1 MLKVFLLRHGET
13 QYNAD
18 GNRYCGLTDISLTD
32 LGLHQASL
40 VNSQL
45 KGIEFDAV
53 YASPLTRARLTA
65 ELATERDVLT
75 DQRLI
80 EMDFG
85 LWEGKT
91 KEEFIPENEQ
101 LWNSWLA
108 DPAVTRAGQ
117 TGENAAQVI
126 QRMDDFFSEMIVRH
140 PSGKIV
146 VVAHNGV
153 NRLYLAHKLGMPLAN
168 YRRLAIENSCLC
180 EFSLSDDGE
189 LTLHKLNS
197 RG

>member
-18 GNRYCGLTDISLTD
+18 GNKYCGLTDISLTD

-53 YASPLTRARLTA
+53 YSSPLKRARLTA
-65 ELATERDVLT
+65 ELATQRDVAT

-85 LWEGKT
+85 LWEGKK
-91 KEEFIPENEQ
+91 KEQFIPENEQ

-117 TGENAAQVI
+117 TGENASQVI
-126 QRMDDFFSEMIVRH
+126 RRMDDFFSEMILRH

-180 EFSLSDDGE
+180 EFSLSDEGE

>member
-13 QYNAD
+13 RYNAD

-53 YASPLTRARLTA
+53 YASPLKRARLTA
-65 ELATERDVLT
+65 ELATQRHVAT

-91 KEEFIPENEQ
+91 KEQFIPENEQ

-126 QRMDDFFSEMIVRH
+126 HRMDDFFSEMILRH
-140 PSGKIV
+140 PSGTIV

-180 EFSLSDDGE
+180 EFSLSDEGE

>member
-18 GNRYCGLTDISLTD
+18 GNKYCGLTDISLTD
-32 LGLHQASL
+32 LGFHQASL

-53 YASPLTRARLTA
+53 YSSPLKRARLTA
-65 ELATERDVLT
+65 ELATAKEVLT
-75 DQRLI
+75 DSRLI

-91 KEEFIPENEQ
+91 KEQFIPENEQ
-101 LWNSWLA
+101 LWNNWLTN
-108 DPAVTRAGQ
+108 PALTQAGD
-117 TGENAAQVI
+117 TGENANQVI
-126 QRMDDFFSEMIVRH
+126 QRMDDFFHEMILRH

>member
-13 QYNAD
+13 RYNAD

-53 YASPLTRARLTA
+53 YSSPLKRARLTA
-65 ELATERDVLT
+65 ELATQRDVAT

-80 EMDFG
+80 EIDFG

-91 KEEFIPENEQ
+91 KEQFIPENEQ

-126 QRMDDFFSEMIVRH
+126 RRMDDFFSEMILRH

-180 EFSLSDDGE
+180 EFSLSDEGE

>member
-13 QYNAD
+13 RYNAD

-53 YASPLTRARLTA
+53 YSSPLKRARLTA
-65 ELATERDVLT
+65 ELATQRDVAT

-91 KEEFIPENEQ
+91 KEQFIPENEQ

-108 DPAVTRAGQ
+108 DPARTRAGQ

-126 QRMDDFFSEMIVRH
+126 HRMDDFFREMILRH

-180 EFSLSDDGE
+180 EFSLSDEGE

>member
-18 GNRYCGLTDISLTD
+18 GNKYCGLTDISLTD
-32 LGLHQASL
+32 LGFHQASL

-53 YASPLTRARLTA
+53 YSSPLKRARLTA
-65 ELATERDVLT
+65 ELATAKEVLT
-75 DQRLI
+75 DSRLI

-91 KEEFIPENEQ
+91 KEQFIPENEQ
-101 LWNSWLA
+101 LWNNWLTN
-108 DPAVTRAGQ
+108 PAVTQAGD
-117 TGENAAQVI
+117 TGENANQVI
-126 QRMDDFFSEMIVRH
+126 QRMDDFFHEMILRH

>member
-18 GNRYCGLTDISLTD
+18 GNKYCGLTDISLTD

-45 KGIEFDAV
+45 RGVDFDAV
-53 YASPLTRARLTA
+53 YASPLKRAKLTA
-65 ELATERDVLT
+65 ELATAADVLT
-75 DQRLI
+75 DPRLI

-91 KEEFIPENEQ
+91 KEQFIPENEQ
-101 LWNSWLA
+101 LWSNWLA

-126 QRMDDFFSEMIVRH
+126 RRMDDFFSEMILRH

-180 EFSLSDDGE
+180 EFSLSDEGE

>member
-18 GNRYCGLTDISLTD
+18 GNKYCGLTDISLTD
-32 LGLHQASL
+32 LGFHQAAI

-53 YASPLTRARLTA
+53 YSSPLTRAKLTA
-65 ELATERDVLT
+65 ELATETKVLT
-75 DQRLI
+75 DPRLI

-91 KEEFIPENEQ
+91 KEQFIPENEQ
-101 LWNSWLA
+101 LWNNWLTN
-108 DPAVTRAGQ
+108 PAVTRAGQ
-117 TGENAAQVI
+117 TGENATQVI
-126 QRMDDFFSEMIVRH
+126 QRMDDFFGEMILRH